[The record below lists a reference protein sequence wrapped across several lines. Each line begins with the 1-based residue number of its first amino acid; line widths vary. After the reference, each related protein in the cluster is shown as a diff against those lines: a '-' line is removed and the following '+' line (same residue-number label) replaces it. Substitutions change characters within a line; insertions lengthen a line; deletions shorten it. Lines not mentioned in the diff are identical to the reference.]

1 MALTKKQKIIGG
13 PKKFENHSLYST
25 QQGQWTVSLVL
36 SILAGVGSRDR
47 QYIFYHSPFF
57 LHLNSVFVLV
67 KIRFQGLPG
76 KTENESCMRGDYFC
90 PSD

>member
-1 MALTKKQKIIGG
+1 MSLTKKQKIIGG

-36 SILAGVGSRDR
+36 SILAGVAGTT
-47 QYIFYHSPFF
+47 QHCLAIYIVSQPFV

-67 KIRFQGLPG
+67 DERQ
-76 KTENESCMRGDYFC
+76 ESL
-90 PSD
+90 SN